1 MRARSTAINRA
12 EGFAEALVPGAVQRE
27 AVHCRPGTQM
37 LALREAPDQQRSIAC
52 CAASGARP
60 DRQSLR
66 QGGFTLVEILAA
78 LAIASVIILAS
89 AALTRNVALFFDRG
103 TRDVGE
109 AERLMLAVDRLAA
122 DFGSAR
128 FVYPASA
135 VAPEPDGRGLPN
147 LATAGNTAAGSG
159 AVPASDTRPAGGA
172 KQTVLFTAEPG
183 KIVFV
188 AAGGVAARG
197 RGEEVI
203 TLTIESSDGVTRLV
217 RRRAPWSGPRDKI
230 EDLPAE
236 DPVVLIEGRVD
247 IAFAFGRIAPDGS
260 LTWSDVWSG
269 ESVLPRF
276 VRVSVRDRATGADLL
291 AAAEFVLRADAPPA
305 CAQESATAG
314 CLSGV
319 STPEKGPGAQ
329 AQPAAQPPP
338 PRGPSDVL

>member
-1 MRARSTAINRA
+1 MRPRRA
-12 EGFAEALVPGAVQRE
+12 
-27 AVHCRPGTQM
+27 TT
-37 LALREAPDQQRSIAC
+37 
-52 CAASGARP
+52 
-60 DRQSLR
+60 R

-78 LAIASVIILAS
+78 LAIASVIIMAS

-109 AERLMLAVDRLAA
+109 SERLMLAVDRLAA

-128 FVYPASA
+128 FVYPAGA
-135 VAPEPDGRGLPN
+135 VAPAPDGRGLPN
-147 LATAGNTAAGSG
+147 LPTAGNTASGSGAVPAGAAAPAGG

-197 RGEEVI
+197 RGRGEEVI
-203 TLTIESSDGVTRLV
+203 TLTIENNDGVTRLV

-319 STPEKGPGAQ
+319 SAPEKGPGAQ
-329 AQPAAQPPP
+329 AQPAGQPQA